1 MGLTT
6 SSGLATTPSTSSVT
20 SVDTYLQPYVN
31 NMLSSGQAL
40 ANAPMP
46 DYKGQLTAGSSQLQN
61 QAWGGLA
68 NLSLPTSLTQAG
80 TNLNNIANQAQNLN
94 YTPTTFTNSYNAPAA
109 YNPTTVT
116 NEYTAPAAYT
126 PTNVTTSSFDQAAAQ
141 QYMNP
146 YIQTA
151 LNPQLQALQR
161 QAAINQQGDLAKL
174 TQAGAY
180 GGSRQAILEGQ
191 NNYNLLSQQANL
203 IGQGYNQAYNQAGQM
218 FTSDQARALQ
228 AQQANVQQ
236 AQFGA
241 QQGMTAAQ
249 LQAQYGLSADQA
261 NQLAQQYGYT
271 QQMTQAQQQAAAT
284 QAQQNATQAANQFGA
299 TYGLQ
304 GLQAATT
311 AQQAAANAGAQQAQY
326 GLQNLQALSTA
337 GGQQQALQQAADT
350 AQYNQ
355 YLAQLQ
361 YPQTMLGMQKNLLN
375 GLPITTTSTYQATP
389 STFQTALG
397 ATGGVAALT
406 KNLTDMGL
414 TPAAIKA
421 YFSSNGYDA
430 SNPGPVIGSTTPIN
444 SVNNGNGTNTVTE
457 DSGATYQTD
466 SNGIM
471 IPGSWVDAPAP

>member
-46 DYKGQLTAGSSQLQN
+46 DYTGQLTAGSSQLQN

-80 TNLNNIANQAQNLN
+80 TNLNDIANQAQNLN

-161 QAAINQQGDLAKL
+161 QAAINQQCDLAKL

-191 NNYNLLSQQANL
+191 NNYNLLSQQAK
-203 IGQGYNQAYNQAGQM
+203 A
-218 FTSDQARALQ
+218 SR
-228 AQQANVQQ
+228 
-236 AQFGA
+236 
-241 QQGMTAAQ
+241 
-249 LQAQYGLSADQA
+249 
-261 NQLAQQYGYT
+261 
-271 QQMTQAQQQAAAT
+271 
-284 QAQQNATQAANQFGA
+284 
-299 TYGLQ
+299 
-304 GLQAATT
+304 TT
-311 AQQAAANAGAQQAQY
+311 ARG
-326 GLQNLQALSTA
+326 
-337 GGQQQALQQAADT
+337 
-350 AQYNQ
+350 
-355 YLAQLQ
+355 
-361 YPQTMLGMQKNLLN
+361 
-375 GLPITTTSTYQATP
+375 
-389 STFQTALG
+389 
-397 ATGGVAALT
+397 
-406 KNLTDMGL
+406 
-414 TPAAIKA
+414 
-421 YFSSNGYDA
+421 
-430 SNPGPVIGSTTPIN
+430 
-444 SVNNGNGTNTVTE
+444 
-457 DSGATYQTD
+457 
-466 SNGIM
+466 
-471 IPGSWVDAPAP
+471 

>member
-1 MGLTT
+1 M
-6 SSGLATTPSTSSVT
+6 
-20 SVDTYLQPYVN
+20 
-31 NMLSSGQAL
+31 
-40 ANAPMP
+40 
-46 DYKGQLTAGSSQLQN
+46 
-61 QAWGGLA
+61 
-68 NLSLPTSLTQAG
+68 
-80 TNLNNIANQAQNLN
+80 
-94 YTPTTFTNSYNAPAA
+94 
-109 YNPTTVT
+109 
-116 NEYTAPAAYT
+116 
-126 PTNVTTSSFDQAAAQ
+126 
-141 QYMNP
+141 
-146 YIQTA
+146 
-151 LNPQLQALQR
+151 
-161 QAAINQQGDLAKL
+161 

-326 GLQNLQALSTA
+326 GLANLQALSTA

-361 YPQTMLGMQKNLLN
+361 YPQTMLAMQKSLIS
-375 GLPITTTSTYQATP
+375 GLPITTTSNYQATP

-444 SVNNGNGTNTVTE
+444 SVDNGNGTNTVTE

-471 IPGSWVDAPAP
+471 IPGSWVDAP